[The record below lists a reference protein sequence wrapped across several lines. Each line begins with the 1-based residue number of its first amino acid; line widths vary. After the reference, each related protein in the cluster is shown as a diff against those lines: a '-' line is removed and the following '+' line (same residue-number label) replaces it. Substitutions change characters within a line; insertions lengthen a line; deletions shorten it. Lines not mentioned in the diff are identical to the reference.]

1 MVRKKVF
8 GIFGGFLAV
17 MLIFTIL
24 SRAVSGAS
32 MARVETVRITTG
44 TIDHKVNGSGR
55 VEAGKEIAVY
65 TENGQRVKEICVREG
80 QSVKA
85 GDVLFTVDLEELEEQ
100 ILAAQQE
107 LEKSRLQNQDAQSS
121 RNVEQQNRERAK
133 NRAAEDYSQAVAE
146 GDASVAQAKA
156 AWDQA
161 EQELKNFLAAGP
173 PDTAAGESR
182 AKQEADEKPEA
193 AESKKEGSDSQP
205 DESEQGD
212 ERGSQPEADES
223 KQNAERGSQP
233 EADESEQNLGAGQPE
248 TSGNGQD
255 TGTGQPETSE
265 DGQDTGTNQSES
277 SGNEQSRED
286 ELSAWEAEKA
296 RLEQA
301 AAQAKADYE
310 TAVSSRTENVKTAAR
325 AMEDANAPAA
335 SDSTSRQNEI
345 TSRQQE
351 LALGK
356 LQALQKAE
364 GKITAPV
371 QGVVTNIAV
380 TTGDFTTEGTAMRLA
395 DTSQGSRLVVSVDK
409 SNEEYVSKGCQAA
422 ISVPGSKEKITKYT
436 VTSITE
442 NEEDPT
448 LLDIVIDMPDG
459 GLETGTRAEVEI
471 VQKSENYSAVIPVQ
485 ALHEEQNG
493 SYVLVMEEEQGVMGT
508 ELVAKRYEVKV
519 QDKNSVQAA
528 LEEGILTSEQEIISS
543 SSRSIDDGSRVRKKE
558 G

>member
-1 MVRKKVF
+1 
-8 GIFGGFLAV
+8 

-44 TIDHKVNGSGR
+44 TIEHKVNGSGR

-107 LEKSRLQNQDAQSS
+107 LEKSRLQNQDALSS

-156 AWDQA
+156 TWDQA

-193 AESKKEGSDSQP
+193 AESKKKGSDFQP
-205 DESEQGD
+205 DESEQGT
-212 ERGSQPEADES
+212 EIGNQPETDGS

-233 EADESEQNLGAGQPE
+233 ETDGSKQNAERG
-248 TSGNGQD
+248 S
-255 TGTGQPETSE
+255 
-265 DGQDTGTNQSES
+265 QSES
-277 SGNEQSRED
+277 SGNEQSKED

-351 LALGK
+351 LALSK

-380 TTGDFTTEGTAMRLA
+380 TTGEFTTEGTAMRLA
-395 DTSQGSRLVVSVDK
+395 DTSQGSRLVASVDK

-442 NEEDPT
+442 NEEDPA

-459 GLETGTRAEVEI
+459 GLETGTRAEIEI

-528 LEEGILTSEQEIISS
+528 LEDGILTSEQEIIST
-543 SSRSIDDGSRVRKKE
+543 SSRSIGDGSRVRKKE

>member
-223 KQNAERGSQP
+223 
-233 EADESEQNLGAGQPE
+233 EQNLGAGQPESSGNGQDTGTSQPE

-255 TGTGQPETSE
+255 TGTGQPETFGN
-265 DGQDTGTNQSES
+265 GQDAGGSQPES

-301 AAQAKADYE
+301 AAQAKAEYE

>member
-156 AWDQA
+156 VWDQA
-161 EQELKNFLAAGP
+161 EQELENFLAAGP
-173 PDTAAGESR
+173 PDTAAGENR

-223 KQNAERGSQP
+223 
-233 EADESEQNLGAGQPE
+233 EQNLGAGQPESSGNGQDTGTSQPE

-255 TGTGQPETSE
+255 TGTGQPETFGN
-265 DGQDTGTNQSES
+265 GQDAGGSQPES

-301 AAQAKADYE
+301 AAQAKAEYE